1 MDRFR
6 ICIGMTMALL
16 VAASAVALNPGTDVF
31 VPAAGHA
38 PGSGSS
44 LWITDLFVYNPDSVT
59 ATVTVAW
66 LPRGGDNSSP
76 ATATFDLAPGA
87 TLVLDDVVLDTFG
100 VDGTFGA
107 LRVTSASALVVTSRV
122 YNDQG
127 AAGTLGQ
134 GFEGIPVSAALAAG
148 DTTEMPGLA
157 EGTGFRSNFGAV
169 ETAGTGS
176 TVRFTLLDTAGA
188 TVATRDYDLEP
199 YEPILPGITEL
210 GGGDFADG
218 TLRAEVVSGQ
228 AIVFASKVDNTSGD
242 ATTLEAWWQGGG
254 GAAGEGTYQLA
265 IYDSALFAAGGYMT
279 VAGGQ
284 VTALV
289 GTYFNWDKVD
299 DQQQSECQWLFPF
312 GDLISAVDVTEFASG
327 YTWQETYTDLG
338 TITWTLTFAMGS
350 DGTSFEGTMEATG
363 SDFPDGDPALAGC
376 NGEFPTLTIRGGFS
390 R

>member
-1 MDRFR
+1 MFR
-6 ICIGMTMALL
+6 SVLCMGLITGMLL
-16 VAASAVALNPGTDVF
+16 AVPAVALNPGTDVF
-31 VPAAGHA
+31 VPAAGHS
-38 PGSGSS
+38 PGSGTS
-44 LWITDLFVYNPDSVT
+44 LWITDLFVYNPGSVT

-66 LPRGGDNSSP
+66 LPRSSDNSSP
-76 ATATFDLAPGA
+76 ATANFNLAPGA

-107 LRVTSASALVVTSRV
+107 LRVTSASEVVVSSRV

-134 GFEGIPVSAALAAG
+134 GFEGVPVTAALSAG
-148 DTTEMPGLA
+148 DTTEMVGLS

-188 TVATRDYDLEP
+188 TVATRDYPLQP
-199 YEPILPGITEL
+199 YEPILPGIGQL

-218 TLRAEVVSGQ
+218 TLRAEVVTGQ

-242 ATTLEAWWQGGG
+242 ATTLEAWWRGGG
-254 GAAGEGTYQLA
+254 AAAGEGTFQFA
-265 IYDSALFAAGGYMT
+265 VYDSALFASGGYMT
-279 VAGGQ
+279 ISGEQ

-299 DQQQSECQWLFPF
+299 AQQQSVCQWLFPF
-312 GDLISAVDVTEFASG
+312 GDLIADVDVSEFADG

-338 TITWTLTFAMGS
+338 TITWTLTFSMGS
-350 DGTSFEGTMEATG
+350 DGTSFEGSVDATG
-363 SDFPDGDPALAGC
+363 SSFPTDDPALNGC
-376 NGEFPTLTIRGGFS
+376 NGEFPTLTIRGGVS
-390 R
+390 Q